1 MKTKKLPFLFFYF
14 FILYSSISFSQT
26 IDSLQYYVELYKR
39 TQNDDQLFQA
49 LTYFRNEK
57 ERSLSN
63 NWLDRAAYCMYYI
76 ADVDMQFESLDESEK
91 VAVEALE
98 ILDSIPE
105 SIYTIDYKLSL
116 YNHLGILKRR
126 QNNYEESFRYYNKS
140 LTFSPSKSDS
150 SLAFNNM
157 SVIHIYKEEYKE
169 AKQKLL
175 FALDNFRMLNDS
187 ARIALALSNLGHAKY
202 KLNEEGALDDLKEA
216 LEIREKIN
224 SNQIYESYKNI
235 VDYYKNQKN
244 KRLAIKYAKEGYR
257 KLESSV
263 ALSYRLEAIKSLINL
278 DQEGYGRELVEV
290 LNQIDSIRKQSYI
303 KYSASK
309 YGYSNVL
316 KEREQAELDK
326 ERAEREAERLEA
338 NMTIYQLIGLSI
350 FVIAIILLLY
360 TNSRNKKNAIQKEFE
375 TEQRISRT
383 LHDEVANEVFY
394 MMNNIQRDEVQ
405 SYELLDTLEVVYE
418 KVRDIAKANSEVEVS
433 QEYAILIDDLIMKYA
448 TDEINI
454 IKDTIFE
461 IPWSEISKDKKRV
474 LYRVIQELMIN
485 MKKHS
490 KADLVSFSFE
500 KKRRKL
506 EVKYADN
513 GVGCDLEKG
522 NGLQNVESRIKMV
535 KGHVTFDSKANDG
548 FYVNIIL

>member
-1 MKTKKLPFLFFYF
+1 M
-14 FILYSSISFSQT
+14 
-26 IDSLQYYVELYKR
+26 
-39 TQNDDQLFQA
+39 
-49 LTYFRNEK
+49 
-57 ERSLSN
+57 
-63 NWLDRAAYCMYYI
+63 
-76 ADVDMQFESLDESEK
+76 
-91 VAVEALE
+91 
-98 ILDSIPE
+98 
-105 SIYTIDYKLSL
+105 
-116 YNHLGILKRR
+116 
-126 QNNYEESFRYYNKS
+126 
-140 LTFSPSKSDS
+140 
-150 SLAFNNM
+150 
-157 SVIHIYKEEYKE
+157 
-169 AKQKLL
+169 
-175 FALDNFRMLNDS
+175 
-187 ARIALALSNLGHAKY
+187 
-202 KLNEEGALDDLKEA
+202 
-216 LEIREKIN
+216 
-224 SNQIYESYKNI
+224 
-235 VDYYKNQKN
+235 
-244 KRLAIKYAKEGYR
+244 
-257 KLESSV
+257 
-263 ALSYRLEAIKSLINL
+263 
-278 DQEGYGRELVEV
+278 
-290 LNQIDSIRKQSYI
+290 
-303 KYSASK
+303 
-309 YGYSNVL
+309 
-316 KEREQAELDK
+316 
-326 ERAEREAERLEA
+326 
-338 NMTIYQLIGLSI
+338 
-350 FVIAIILLLY
+350 Y